1 MIRAII
7 VVWQIHEYAIL
18 ITEFFL
24 DETSFLSLVT
34 EPMNE
39 LESTDINENE
49 NKKQME
55 DIYVVTV
62 EK

>member
-1 MIRAII
+1 MTDTRVRYSYNRI
-7 VVWQIHEYAIL
+7 
-18 ITEFFL
+18 FL